1 MVNNGVLLIEILH
14 LVFITCASHA
24 GTVEARVILLLYS
37 ALLLKALLIA
47 LY

>member
-1 MVNNGVLLIEILH
+1 MVNNGVLWIEILH
-14 LVFITCASHA
+14 LVFITCALHV
-24 GTVEARVILLLYS
+24 GTVEVRFILLLYS